1 MNKKISLLLLILA
14 TVASV
19 SLMAKKQVLK
29 SNKDTITL
37 LVDGEE
43 AEGGWTIEP
52 TLNPDVFRTMA
63 KDIVFA
69 SDIDTLKI
77 SLEKLQSKSFQ
88 IVNARGDTANVK
100 VIRISENPYEEPD
113 SDLIRVSPTG
123 LLSREQAAFDIKAL
137 IYNLN
142 EIHPDIFSVCRQE
155 DLLNAVNRAINS
167 LPDSISK
174 LDLYQKAAPIVAMI
188 GDGHTNLGFPFNDVL
203 TKDLKRFPV
212 FVNVLSDKS
221 IICTSCVDSIIK
233 RGDKILSINGIS
245 SEKIIDSML
254 PYVSGER
261 EHFKLSRIDGAF
273 NGLRQM
279 LYPADSFEV
288 EYLPAGSD
296 KPKKVNLPGTQWDDL
311 IKRVPKSKRSH
322 NIKDYSFEIDTTNNV
337 AIMDFR
343 SFVNPSK
350 MEVFADSMFR
360 TLKEKR
366 INNLIIDIRNNGG
379 GNSYVGD
386 ILLRYISPEPFVQM
400 EKMLMKVTPVS
411 SKLMNYRILPTL
423 DFYETSEKN
432 YIKPRTKEEGHF
444 IGNVYL
450 LTSNKT
456 FSSAGSFAWTF
467 KECKTGMVIGEET
480 GGMNVCYGDI
490 LRYRMPVSGLNC
502 TVSFKRFWQLR
513 ADENDIHGTLPDIA
527 VPASE
532 ALNSAINHIKTN
544 K

>member
-1 MNKKISLLLLILA
+1 MKKKISLLILILA
-14 TVASV
+14 SIASV

-29 SNKDTITL
+29 STKDTISL
-37 LVDGEE
+37 IVDGKE

-52 TLNPDVFRTMA
+52 TLNPDIFRTMA

-69 SDIDTLKI
+69 SDIDTLRI
-77 SLEKLQSKSFQ
+77 TLDKLQSKSFQ
-88 IVNARGDTANVK
+88 IVNAKGDTANVK
-100 VIRISENPYEEPD
+100 VIRISDNPYEEPD
-113 SDLIRVSPTG
+113 SDLTRVSSSG

-155 DLLNAVNRAINS
+155 DLLNAVNRAIYS

-174 LDLYQKAAPIVAMI
+174 LDLYRRAAPIVAMI

-203 TKDLKRFPV
+203 TKELKRFPV
-212 FVNVLSDKS
+212 FVKVLSDKS
-221 IICTSCVDSIIK
+221 IICTSCIDSIIK
-233 RGDKILSINGIS
+233 GGDKILSINGIS

>member
-174 LDLYQKAAPIVAMI
+174 LDLYRKAAPIVAMI

-221 IICTSCVDSIIK
+221 IICTSCIDSIIK

-467 KECKTGMVIGEET
+467 KECKTGIVIGEET

>member
-174 LDLYQKAAPIVAMI
+174 LDLYRKAAPIVAMI

>member
-37 LVDGEE
+37 LVDGVE

>member
-1 MNKKISLLLLILA
+1 MKKKISLLILILA
-14 TVASV
+14 SIASV

-29 SNKDTITL
+29 STKDTISL
-37 LVDGEE
+37 IVDGKE

-52 TLNPDVFRTMA
+52 TLNPDIFRTMA

-69 SDIDTLKI
+69 SDIDTLRI
-77 SLEKLQSKSFQ
+77 TLDKLQSKSFQ
-88 IVNARGDTANVK
+88 IVNAKGDTANVK
-100 VIRISENPYEEPD
+100 VIRISDNPYEEPD
-113 SDLIRVSPTG
+113 SDLTRVSSSG

-174 LDLYQKAAPIVAMI
+174 LDLYRRAAPIVAMI

-203 TKDLKRFPV
+203 TKELKRFPV
-212 FVNVLSDKS
+212 FVKVLSDKS
-221 IICTSCVDSIIK
+221 IICTSCIDSIIK
-233 RGDKILSINGIS
+233 GGDKILSINGIS

-288 EYLPAGSD
+288 EYLPTGSD

-311 IKRVPKSKRSH
+311 IKRVPKSRRAK
-322 NIKDYSFEIDTTNNV
+322 NTKDYSFEIDTTNNV

-360 TLKEKR
+360 TLKDNR

-423 DFYETSEKN
+423 DFYATDEKDF
-432 YIKPRTKEEGHF
+432 IKPRTDEEGHF
-444 IGNVYL
+444 KGNVYL

-467 KECKTGMVIGEET
+467 KECKTGPVIGEET

-490 LRYRMPVSGLNC
+490 LGYTMPISKLYC

-527 VPASE
+527 VPASD
-532 ALNSAINHIKTN
+532 ALDTAIHHIKAR